1 MTAAIGLM
9 GGAALVFLALL
20 ALAGVG
26 TYRRAQGT
34 RTTVVNTEGALFNG
48 GSIQI
53 RTTGQPTAPD
63 DPAAG
68 TLLGTLT
75 FTAIA
80 FATGSIGVATAHA
93 ISSDTSA
100 DASGTAAHARLL
112 SSGAAIVADCSCG
125 QGSGDINFDNNVIVA
140 GGTIAITSATLTAP
154 Q

>member
-1 MTAAIGLM
+1 MA
-9 GGAALVFLALL
+9 
-20 ALAGVG
+20 
-26 TYRRAQGT
+26 YRRAQGT
-34 RTTVVNTEGALFNG
+34 RTTVVNTEGALFDG

-53 RTTGQPTAPD
+53 RTGSQPTAPD
-63 DPAAG
+63 DPASG

-75 FTAIA
+75 FSTLA

-93 ISSDTSA
+93 IASDTSA

-112 SSGAAIVADCSCG
+112 SSGGAIRADCTCG

>member
-1 MTAAIGLM
+1 MVIGILT
-9 GGAALVFLALL
+9 GLVLLFLALL
-20 ALAGVG
+20 ALAGAG

-34 RTTVVNTEGALFNG
+34 RTTVVNTEGALMNG
-48 GSIQI
+48 GTVQI
-53 RTTGQPTAPD
+53 RTTAQPTNPD

-68 TLLGTLT
+68 VLLGTLG
-75 FTAIA
+75 FTALA

-112 SSGAAIVADCSCG
+112 SSGAALVGDCSCG
-125 QGSGDINFDNNVIVA
+125 LGSGDINFDNNVIVS
-140 GGTIAITSATLTAP
+140 GGTIAITSMTMTAP